1 MKKASI
7 ALASL
12 TALTS
17 TVIAHPGPVGHSHDG
32 TEEWPFPDFNWPML
46 LIATAVLC
54 IVAGIYS
61 LRKKQE
67 DKK

>member
-12 TALTS
+12 TALTCK
-17 TVIAHPGPVGHSHDG
+17 VFAHPGPVGHSHDG
-32 TEEWPFPDFNWPML
+32 TEEWPFPDFSWPML

-54 IVAGIYS
+54 LAAGIYC
-61 LRKKQE
+61 LRKKE
-67 DKK
+67 ENKK